1 MRKRISLLLIFAFL
15 ASATAAQQRV
25 REKTDDSARTADGAQ
40 RQAEVA
46 QRRTQAV
53 DILKSVVEGAPEIRE
68 MPARVAVLTSA
79 LDLLWKHD
87 EAYTRAT
94 FIKSAAALSDRFS
107 SATDRRGRS
116 EIRTSIGVLLKA
128 FARRDP
134 YAAEQQLDKFEKL
147 LEEVVKGNSVS
158 PGERMSLAQ
167 AGLESDAA
175 QSAALAAKVLET
187 GVPGAFASYLN
198 ELEQRDSAAATSLFL
213 TAMSIMSRGNFY
225 NPAQVTIL
233 SAYVFRESQM
243 SVPMAT
249 GKREGAPLEF
259 GMFAS
264 PLSPPSRNLNVPLV
278 RAYLEA
284 VGSYLY
290 AELVGLEQR
299 SAPDAIHVALCFFL
313 VKKVRGYADKLGLD
327 RGQNWAVLDAR
338 FSVVAERA
346 QLSTSAL
353 NGLATVAQRI
363 VTENNVFRF
372 DGGEAAFAAAEKA
385 VDPGERAELFATGIR
400 HLIDD
405 GKYTEALQKID
416 EVKDDKFREQLN
428 TYRNFRMA
436 EASLRRLDWSGFNSQ
451 ANSVTD
457 AQLRTF
463 LVLSAALAANEA
475 SKKDTA
481 SEFLVAAMALVPK
494 IDDANA
500 RAAALVTTAGIV
512 FGTADASWGAQILSD
527 GVKAINRAE
536 RYDGRV
542 YGVMLEAPHYK
553 VWLPVAGS
561 DLNHLFEQVAKGDW
575 TGSLAAAQGIDSKV
589 LRSHAYIAAC
599 RNTLM

>member
-1 MRKRISLLLIFAFL
+1 
-15 ASATAAQQRV
+15 
-25 REKTDDSARTADGAQ
+25 
-40 RQAEVA
+40 
-46 QRRTQAV
+46 
-53 DILKSVVEGAPEIRE
+53 LKSVVEGAPEIRE

-463 LVLSAALAANEA
+463 LVLSAAL
-475 SKKDTA
+475 S
-481 SEFLVAAMALVPK
+481 
-494 IDDANA
+494 
-500 RAAALVTTAGIV
+500 
-512 FGTADASWGAQILSD
+512 
-527 GVKAINRAE
+527 
-536 RYDGRV
+536 
-542 YGVMLEAPHYK
+542 
-553 VWLPVAGS
+553 
-561 DLNHLFEQVAKGDW
+561 
-575 TGSLAAAQGIDSKV
+575 
-589 LRSHAYIAAC
+589 RSIQLYQ
-599 RNTLM
+599 N